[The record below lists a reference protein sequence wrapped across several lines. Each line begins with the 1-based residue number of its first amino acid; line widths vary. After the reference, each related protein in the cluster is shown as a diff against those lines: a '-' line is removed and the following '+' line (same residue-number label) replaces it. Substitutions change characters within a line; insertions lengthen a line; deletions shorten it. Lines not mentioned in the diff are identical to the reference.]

1 MLGSFVFKSVFTV
14 GSLSIHILFSEIVT
28 MFLTGNMIGWVV
40 GGCVLLICARQNVC
54 TDGLGWDRLLA
65 KHGLFRT
72 KKRPGRFLLRA
83 LGLTACLTDLQQR
96 QSWLSLCGPS
106 GPTCKL
112 RWLPARQQGRLRWLR
127 PLPLRLLLRLRESRS
142 TW

>member
-14 GSLSIHILFSEIVT
+14 GSLPIHILFSEIVT

-65 KHGLFRT
+65 RVWLISDKEKARKISPPGLGSYSLPN
-72 KKRPGRFLLRA
+72 RPPTAAVLAFALRA
-83 LGLTACLTDLQQR
+83 FRADL
-96 QSWLSLCGPS
+96 
-106 GPTCKL
+106 
-112 RWLPARQQGRLRWLR
+112 
-127 PLPLRLLLRLRESRS
+127 
-142 TW
+142 